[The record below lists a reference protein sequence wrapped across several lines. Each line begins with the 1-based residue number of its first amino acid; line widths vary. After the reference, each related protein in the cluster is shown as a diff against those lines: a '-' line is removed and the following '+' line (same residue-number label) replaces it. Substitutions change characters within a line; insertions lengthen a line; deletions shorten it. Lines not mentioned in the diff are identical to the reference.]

1 MPDSADIDGF
11 LCKSVRESV
20 FWVCNSLKMYCP
32 QVAIVGQVTIGGEV
46 NPVKFVLLEGE
57 LAIPTDD
64 CGMAIQYYSKLWL

>member
-1 MPDSADIDGF
+1 
-11 LCKSVRESV
+11 
-20 FWVCNSLKMYCP
+20 MYCP

-57 LAIPTDD
+57 SAIPTDD